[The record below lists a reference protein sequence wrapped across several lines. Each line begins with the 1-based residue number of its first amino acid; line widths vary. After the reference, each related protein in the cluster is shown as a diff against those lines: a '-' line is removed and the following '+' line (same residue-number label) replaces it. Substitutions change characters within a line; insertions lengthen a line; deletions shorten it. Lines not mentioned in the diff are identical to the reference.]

1 MKFNDPSMQW
11 TLYYNTTLADFVYAP
26 FRYRS
31 CLAPTRGIF
40 SCTAVVRFS
49 KQTRV
54 TTQKSALMS
63 PCRRL
68 IGCQLGSKLS
78 VGLNLR
84 AWWFM
89 AWHFSKVELGAKPLK
104 WWELK
109 GVIHQKWGQ
118 RIEGSRARGRGRERK
133 REKGK
138 KREDLSWLSWA
149 FWLQLEGAHED
160 SSCAAKWY
168 PSFGTQRSTTYF
180 TM

>member
-31 CLAPTRGIF
+31 CLAPTHGIF

-63 PCRRL
+63 LCRRL

-89 AWHFSKVELGAKPLK
+89 AWHFSKSRTRSQTSKMVGVERGHSSEMGA
-104 WWELK
+104 ED
-109 GVIHQKWGQ
+109 WG
-118 RIEGSRARGRGRERK
+118 IESERERQ
-133 REKGK
+133 REKEREGK
-138 KREDLSWLSWA
+138 KERRFKLIKLGFLVATWGSPRGQ
-149 FWLQLEGAHED
+149 QLR
-160 SSCAAKWY
+160 C
-168 PSFGTQRSTTYF
+168 
-180 TM
+180 